1 MGNIPGNEDGEFP
14 AFPAV
19 PVRRKERG
27 TKSTKILLKK
37 LPIPVAGE
45 GKSTEN
51 PLCFFGKYD
60 IMILICA
67 INQWSIRRKRI

>member
-37 LPIPVAGE
+37 LL
-45 GKSTEN
+45 
-51 PLCFFGKYD
+51 PLQVVKQHV
-60 IMILICA
+60 MKK
-67 INQWSIRRKRI
+67 INFKKLRSLKMELLYK